1 MTTRIAWI
9 VAVVLTLM
17 FLGGVGW
24 VYLDWHDSSEISTLT
39 ATQELTSGP
48 ADIFTPI
55 PLSLSLDSRKVELG
69 GQLFN
74 DPKLSGDGS
83 VACAHCH
90 DLATGG
96 VDRMLH
102 SRGIGG
108 QEGGINAPT
117 VFNSGFNF
125 RQFWDGRAGTLED
138 QIDGPLQNPI
148 EMGSTWPHAIGAIS
162 ENQQY
167 RSAFKTIYRDGIQQ
181 QNIKDAIAT
190 FERSLITPNSRFDRF
205 LRGDQTALSH
215 QEQAGFE
222 LFKQIGCTSCHQGV
236 NIGSNMYQ
244 KLGVMEDFYAVR
256 GHVSEVDLGRFN
268 ITKREQDRYFFKVPS
283 LRNVALTAPYL
294 HDGSAKTLE
303 DAVKVMARFQLG
315 KKLDA
320 ADVAKIVSFLRTLTG
335 EYSGKPLK

>member
-9 VAVVLTLM
+9 VAGTLTLM

-24 VYLDWHDSSEISTLT
+24 VYLDLHDSSEISAFT
-39 ATQELTSGP
+39 ATQVQTSGP

-117 VFNSGFNF
+117 VYNSGFNF

-148 EMGSTWPHAIGAIS
+148 EMGSTWPHAIAAIS

-167 RSAFKTIYRDGIQQ
+167 GSAFKTIYRDGIQQ

-205 LRGDQTALSH
+205 LRGDQTALNR

-222 LFKQIGCTSCHQGV
+222 LFKQIGCTSCHQGM

-244 KLGVMEDFYAVR
+244 KLGVMEDFYAFR
-256 GHVSEVDLGRFN
+256 GHVTEVDLGRFN

-283 LRNVALTAPYL
+283 LRNVAVTAPYL

-315 KKLDA
+315 KNLDA